1 MEERIEIEK
10 RLTETEG
17 RSKSNT
23 KRIDKL
29 ENQYDLIMDMNS
41 NIKVLVEQN
50 STQTK
55 TIENVELNLNSF
67 KTEVKQ
73 DMSSLKKDVD
83 DIKTQPDKDNAN
95 TYKKLKWEI
104 VKYLVIAILGFLVGK
119 FFNLL

>member
-1 MEERIEIEK
+1 MEERIELEK

-83 DIKTQPDKDNAN
+83 DIKTQPDKDNAS
-95 TYKKLKWEI
+95 TYKKIKWEI
-104 VKYLVIAILGFLVGK
+104 VRYLVIAILGFLAGK
-119 FFNLL
+119 FFNLI

>member
-95 TYKKLKWEI
+95 TYKKIKWEI
-104 VKYLVIAILGFLVGK
+104 VKYLIIAILGFLVGK